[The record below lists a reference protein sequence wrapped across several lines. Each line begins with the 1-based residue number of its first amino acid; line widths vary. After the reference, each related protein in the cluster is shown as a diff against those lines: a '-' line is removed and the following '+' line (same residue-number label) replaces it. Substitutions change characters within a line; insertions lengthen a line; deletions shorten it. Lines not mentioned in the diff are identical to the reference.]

1 MAVGFW
7 DMFFDSEYRQRRDIN
22 QTIDME
28 QALTSDVGALQSQ
41 LRAMRENLNMLSI
54 TVAALME
61 VAAVD
66 PAAVRA
72 RAEAM
77 WAQLHPPPPMQPQ
90 TPEAI
95 AHPRKPPPS
104 TAPITCTKCGRSVP
118 ANLTL
123 MTGDGPIC
131 DPQCP

>member
-1 MAVGFW
+1 MPVGFW
-7 DMFFDSEYRQRRDIN
+7 DMFFDSEYRQRHDIN
-22 QTIDME
+22 QALNAEEVLSYDVSTL
-28 QALTSDVGALQSQ
+28 QAQ
-41 LRAMRENLNMLSI
+41 LRETRQNLNMLSI

-61 VAAVD
+61 VAQVD

-77 WAQLHPPPPMQPQ
+77 WAQLHPPPPLRNPA
-90 TPEAI
+90 AI
-95 AHPRKPPPS
+95 AHPKAPPPNI
-104 TAPITCTKCGRSVP
+104 APITCIKCGRSVP
-118 ANLTL
+118 SNTTL

>member
-1 MAVGFW
+1 
-7 DMFFDSEYRQRRDIN
+7 MFFDSEYRQRRDIN
-22 QTIDME
+22 QALDLE
-28 QALTSDVGALQSQ
+28 QVISSDIGSLQSQ
-41 LRAMRENLNMLSI
+41 LRAMHENLNMLSV

-61 VAAVD
+61 VARVD

-77 WAQLHPPPPMQPQ
+77 WAQLHPPPPVVPQ
-90 TPEAI
+90 TPDAI
-95 AHPRKPPPS
+95 AHPRKPPPNV
-104 TAPITCTKCGRSVP
+104 APITCIKCGRSVP
-118 ANLTL
+118 SNTTL